1 MKHVFKKVLAV
12 AAIASASFVGNAAFA
27 EFPDRPITMVV
38 PFSAGTSTDTVSRL
52 IAKVM
57 SENLGQPIVVENR
70 VGAGGSVGT
79 SEVVKADPDGY
90 TIAMGTVGTLA
101 INKSIFKDLPYDP
114 EADVTPISFV
124 GYTPTLLVVGAE
136 SKFQTLEDLVAGSK
150 SGDGITFA
158 STGNGTSTHL
168 AGELLKVLTGGQM
181 IHVPYKSGAVGLAAV
196 MSGEVDFMF
205 NHPVSAKK
213 NVEAGKLRA
222 LGVSGA
228 KGSVVAPEVPPIN
241 DSYDGFDLIAWWLI
255 HGPANMP
262 DDVTNKLSAAV
273 TAALNADEVREHF
286 ARSGITE
293 GDVPLDGLKSFIS
306 AEVQKWGGIADAA
319 KAKAD

>member
-1 MKHVFKKVLAV
+1 MKKLVQGFI
-12 AAIASASFVGNAAFA
+12 AASVIASLGVAGTPASA
-27 EFPDRPITMVV
+27 EFPDRPVTMVV
-38 PFSAGTSTDTVSRL
+38 PFSPGTSTDTVSRL

-57 SENLGQPIVVENR
+57 SDDLGQPVVVENR
-70 VGAGGSVGT
+70 AGAGGSVGT
-79 SEVVKADPDGY
+79 SEVVKAAPDGH

-124 GYTPTLLVVGAE
+124 GYTPTLLVVSAS
-136 SKFQTLEDLVAGSK
+136 SKYNTLDELVAASK
-150 SGDGITFA
+150 KGDGITFA

-168 AGELLKVLTGGQM
+168 AGELLKVLTGGNM
-181 IHVPYKSGAVGLAAV
+181 VHVPFKSGAVGLAAV
-196 MSGEVDFMF
+196 MSSEVDFMF

-228 KGSVVAPEVPPIN
+228 AGSVVAPDVKPIN
-241 DSYDGFDLIAWWLI
+241 DSYKGFDLIAWWLM
-255 HGPANMP
+255 HGPAGMP
-262 DDVTNKLSAAV
+262 GDVTKKLNAAV
-273 TAALNADEVREHF
+273 TAALASDEVQKHF
-286 ARSGITE
+286 ERSGITK
-293 GDVPLDGLKSFIS
+293 GDVQLGGLKTFIS
-306 AEVQKWGGIADAA
+306 DEVKKWGDIAAAA